1 MRTQFIVI
9 GMPDNQC
16 YISKNKEI
24 LDIINSNTHFSGGK
38 RHYELL
44 RPFLPVDAVWIDIK
58 SAFSRCFRRIRI
70 PPEDRRVRFGRSFI
84 LRICI
89 NYLEAY
95 AGSGGYDNAFIQFVA
110 DAFARIENVL

>member
-38 RHYELL
+38 RQVCLNPL
-44 RPFLPVDAVWIDIK
+44 
-58 SAFSRCFRRIRI
+58 
-70 PPEDRRVRFGRSFI
+70 
-84 LRICI
+84 
-89 NYLEAY
+89 
-95 AGSGGYDNAFIQFVA
+95 
-110 DAFARIENVL
+110 